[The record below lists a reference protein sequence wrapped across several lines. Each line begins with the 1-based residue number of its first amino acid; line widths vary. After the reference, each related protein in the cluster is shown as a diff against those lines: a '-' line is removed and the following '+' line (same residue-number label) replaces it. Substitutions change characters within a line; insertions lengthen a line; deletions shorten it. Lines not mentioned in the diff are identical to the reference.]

1 MNTPE
6 EYGDFSP
13 NVRDLTAEPMFPIE
27 FDDVEPLQSFSIEH
41 WMVLYAQGVA
51 PAPPLALAPFPPQIH
66 PESQLLDDMAR
77 WGLYDGSSLDKDLAF
92 ILDSLT
98 GNYTHGV
105 AGTLTLPQRGHERTL
120 VLHGNLASD
129 GAEETMVMHEQP
141 TYPFLMV
148 KNFQDVIVTAMSTEV
163 GMTFNVTTLT
173 ANNYAEQFAEEL
185 IHMIDAEGTWSPA
198 PIKRMHVPAELGMDT
213 RVPLM
218 FDEDKDIALKAR
230 RSIKSAYL
238 IQDDTLAGLE
248 SLLGYKQLAAVSFTP
263 LIRLKDDSIY
273 AHSEGSGQWVLASRD
288 EHAPVSYV
296 TWPEAGSNKKLTTG
310 YAPYSAESLRSAM
323 TCAFQ
328 STAFI
333 VRERGADDVTNPWY
347 FMRYGAE
354 RAAHEGVGVSAEQ
367 LWAPAP
373 PLDK

>member
-1 MNTPE
+1 
-6 EYGDFSP
+6 
-13 NVRDLTAEPMFPIE
+13 
-27 FDDVEPLQSFSIEH
+27 
-41 WMVLYAQGVA
+41 
-51 PAPPLALAPFPPQIH
+51 
-66 PESQLLDDMAR
+66 
-77 WGLYDGSSLDKDLAF
+77 
-92 ILDSLT
+92 
-98 GNYTHGV
+98 
-105 AGTLTLPQRGHERTL
+105 
-120 VLHGNLASD
+120 
-129 GAEETMVMHEQP
+129 MVMHEQP

-218 FDEDKDIALKAR
+218 FDEDKDTALKAR

-310 YAPYSAESLRSAM
+310 YAPYSDASLRSAM
-323 TCAFQ
+323 TCAF
-328 STAFI
+328 
-333 VRERGADDVTNPWY
+333 P
-347 FMRYGAE
+347 
-354 RAAHEGVGVSAEQ
+354 VSYTHLTLPTKA
-367 LWAPAP
+367 
-373 PLDK
+373 

>member
-1 MNTPE
+1 MTTPE
-6 EYGDFSP
+6 DYGDISP

-41 WMVLYAQGVA
+41 WMVLYAHGVA
-51 PAPPLALAPFPPQIH
+51 PTPPLALAPFPPQIH
-66 PESQLLDDMAR
+66 PESQLLEDLSR

-92 ILDSLT
+92 ILDALT

-105 AGTLTLPQRGHERTL
+105 SGTLTLPQRGHERTIT
-120 VLHGNLASD
+120 LHGNLASD

-148 KNFQDVIVTAMSTEV
+148 KNFHDVIVTAMSTEV

-173 ANNYAEQFAEEL
+173 AKNYAEQFAEEL
-185 IHMIDAEGTWSPA
+185 VHMIDAEGTWSPA
-198 PIKRMHVPAELGMDT
+198 PIKRMRVPAKLGMDT
-213 RVPLM
+213 RVPLL
-218 FDEDKDIALKAR
+218 FSKDKDVALKAR
-230 RSIKSAYL
+230 REIKSSYM
-238 IQDDTLAGLE
+238 IHDDTLTGLE
-248 SLLGYKQLAAVSFTP
+248 ALLGYKQLAAVSFTP

-273 AHSEGSGQWVLASRD
+273 AHSEGSGQWILASKD

-296 TWPEAGSNKKLTTG
+296 SWPEADSNKAVTTG
-310 YAPYSAESLRSAM
+310 YAPYSIESLRSAV
-323 TCAFQ
+323 THAFQ

-333 VRERGADDVTNPWY
+333 MRERGADDETNPWY

-354 RAAHEGVGVSAEQ
+354 RAAHEGVGVDPDQ